1 VIDEDLQSIT
11 NTLSIIED
19 SVDKIKSMSESIQKL
34 EDRFEILDKKI
45 SDQIKKLVDDRLDS
59 HKNNGKI
66 KQMPNLDQI
75 EKLIAEKIDSIE
87 SRLDQVLNND
97 QLLKRDQVEKMIDD
111 KLGYIESRLDQVLNG
126 DQLLKPDQVEKM
138 IDDKL
143 GSIGPIIEEV
153 IEESIDELS
162 ISINR
167 PVYKNELKTGKV
179 NGSIKNLVTMN
190 LLTNHLNEIT
200 DLPIQEV
207 TFQSILNL
215 IDIITEVFITL
226 SSENE
231 FQFADDSLLDQTDQ
245 PIIISSEFKQFV
257 KKVIYLSQTKLQLL
271 IDASNQDIITRG
283 INLPNFLTQKFD
295 EASLAINKAT
305 ERNRYIKRN
314 RYPIPIHLAKS
325 FEAINKHFKTLIK
338 YLE

>member
-97 QLLKRDQVEKMIDD
+97 QILK
-111 KLGYIESRLDQVLNG
+111 S
-126 DQLLKPDQVEKM
+126 DQVEKM

-325 FEAINKHFKTLIK
+325 FEAINKHFKILIK